1 MAAFGGLPTHFRLT
15 RAELCSQIM
24 DLVPAAAAVVM
35 QAILQH
41 LPHKRFGKETH
52 QLFLQSTFRVAEA
65 PAGASVRDG
74 LLLGVIDRLLEV
86 CSRWLWLHCSAA
98 HRPN

>member
-1 MAAFGGLPTHFRLT
+1 
-15 RAELCSQIM
+15 M

-52 QLFLQSTFRVAEA
+52 ELFLQSAFRVAEA

-86 CSRWLWLHCSAA
+86 WRRWLRQQPCAA
-98 HRPN
+98 HSQLT